1 MTIGRVRLGAFAAV
15 PALAVTLAGA
25 ATLAQTAGPAS
36 TVDVQA
42 IGPKVGDTA
51 PDFSLRDQ
59 RGDTRSLKALLGP
72 KGAVLVFFRSA
83 DW

>member
-1 MTIGRVRLGAFAAV
+1 MLADYSHDMRLRLAT
-15 PALAVTLAGA
+15 ALALGVIAFPR
-25 ATLAQTAGPAS
+25 AQAPDPQT
-36 TVDVQA
+36 
-42 IGPKVGDTA
+42 IGPKVGERA

-59 RGDTRSLKALLGP
+59 RGVTRTLRSTFGP